1 LKISPILSWPAEI
14 TSSNKAAASFI
25 YRLISFHKISST
37 FHSTAKMNYRSS
49 LLALILCC
57 GTVFTSLGQTTA
69 EELFKLYGAGQL
81 NAVIARGEQELKSG
95 GEQALVNQA
104 VGRAYADKDEFQAAI
119 PYLTKSVTA
128 ASATPDVKAW
138 GQAYL
143 GTCYYGLQD
152 YTRAKTALEAA
163 VAANATRNATAYA
176 NKRLGM
182 LRGREA
188 ATQWQTVE
196 TTHFRF
202 HFQAP
207 KNLGTSP
214 EAFAALH
221 EQAYETNNRF
231 FQATLP
237 RKVDFYVW
245 DDRAEAL
252 RVLGQPLGF
261 TQANFLTIHAMR
273 DQTRGH
279 EIAHQLMHFG
289 LRPSQQRPLISE
301 GIAVCFDQSG
311 TNRLQTARQA
321 AAGPVDV
328 WKMWEQPNAYSERQ
342 LYAVGGALLEYL
354 LAHAPEAQVKQ
365 LLREQTPQLGRQLFS
380 QQVADFEKELASGAV
395 STAPP
400 AFPTPTKVDA
410 TKVNAVVERTNKAD
424 KYYNVLILLNGVPI
438 SAPQMKQLDPQKLRN
453 MKVLHNKEEMQA
465 YTEVEVNGI
474 ILLLTES

>member
-1 LKISPILSWPAEI
+1 MWFRFCFSALAVFFIGTLSV
-14 TSSNKAAASFI
+14 
-25 YRLISFHKISST
+25 
-37 FHSTAKMNYRSS
+37 RSQS
-49 LLALILCC
+49 VPEAL
-57 GTVFTSLGQTTA
+57 FQ
-69 EELFKLYGAGQL
+69 LYGAGQL
-81 NAVIARGEQELKSG
+81 EAVIARGEQELKAG
-95 GEQALVNQA
+95 GEQPVVNLT
-104 VGRAYADKDEFQAAI
+104 VGRAYADQDAFQAAI
-119 PYLTKSVTA
+119 PYLAKSAAA
-128 ASATPDVKAW
+128 ASAAPDVKAW
-138 GQAYL
+138 SQAYL

-152 YTRAKTALEAA
+152 YARAKTALEAA
-163 VAANATRNATAYA
+163 VTADATRNATAYA
-176 NKRLGM
+176 SKRLGM
-182 LRGREA
+182 LRGRDA
-188 ATQWQTVE
+188 AGKWQTLE

-207 KNLGTSP
+207 KTLGTSP

-261 TQANFLTIHAMR
+261 TQANFLTIHVMR

-289 LRPSQQRPLISE
+289 LRPTQQRPLVSE

-311 TNRLQTARQA
+311 ANRLQTAQQSSN
-321 AAGPVDV
+321 GPVDV
-328 WKMWEQPNAYSERQ
+328 WKMWEQPNGYSERQ

-395 STAPP
+395 TAAQPVFP
-400 AFPTPTKVDA
+400 APVKVDA
-410 TKVNAVVERTNKAD
+410 AQVNAVVEHTNKAD
-424 KYYNVLILLNGVPI
+424 KYYNVLILLNGAPI
-438 SAPQMKQLDPQKLRN
+438 SAPQMKQLDPKKIRNVTVLR
-453 MKVLHNKEEMQA
+453 NKEEMRA
-465 YTEVEVNGI
+465 YTEVELDAI
-474 ILLLTES
+474 ILLLTAS

>member
-1 LKISPILSWPAEI
+1 MKII
-14 TSSNKAAASFI
+14 
-25 YRLISFHKISST
+25 
-37 FHSTAKMNYRSS
+37 YRSS
-49 LLALILCC
+49 LLGLLLCC
-57 GTVFTSLGQTTA
+57 ATVITSPGQSVA

-81 NAVIARGEQELKSG
+81 DAVIARGEQELKTG
-95 GEQALVNQA
+95 GEHPLENQA
-104 VGRAYADKDEFQAAI
+104 VGRAYADKDKFQAAI
-119 PYLTKSVTA
+119 PYLTKSATA

-138 GQAYL
+138 SQAYL

-152 YTRAKTALEAA
+152 YARAKTALEAA

-176 NKRLGM
+176 SKRLGM

-188 ATQWQTVE
+188 AAKWQTLE
-196 TTHFRF
+196 TTHFSF
-202 HFQAP
+202 HFQSP

-231 FQATLP
+231 FQAALP

-245 DDRAEAL
+245 DDRADAL
-252 RVLGQPLGF
+252 QVLGQPLGF
-261 TQANFLTIHAMR
+261 TQANFLTIHVMR
-273 DQTRGH
+273 NQTRGH

-321 AAGPVDV
+321 AGGPVDV
-328 WKMWEQPNAYSERQ
+328 WKMWEQPNAYPERQ

-380 QQVADFEKELASGAV
+380 QQVADFEKELAKGAR

-400 AFPTPTKVDA
+400 AFPAPVKVDA
-410 TKVNAVVERTNKAD
+410 AKVNAVVERTNKAD
-424 KYYNVLILLNGVPI
+424 KFYNVLILLDGVPI

-453 MKVLHNKEEMQA
+453 MKVLHTKQEMQA
-465 YTEVEVNGI
+465 YTEVEVNAV
-474 ILLLTES
+474 ILLLTAG

>member
-1 LKISPILSWPAEI
+1 
-14 TSSNKAAASFI
+14 
-25 YRLISFHKISST
+25 
-37 FHSTAKMNYRSS
+37 MNFRSS
-49 LLALILCC
+49 LLTLLLCG
-57 GTVFTSLGQTTA
+57 GTIFTSLGQTTA
-69 EELFKLYGAGQL
+69 EELFKLYGTGQL
-81 NAVIARGEQELKSG
+81 DAVIARGEQELKSG
-95 GEQALVNQA
+95 GEQPLVNQA
-104 VGRAYADKDEFQAAI
+104 VGRAYADKDAFQAAI
-119 PYLTKSVTA
+119 PYLTQSATA
-128 ASATPDVKAW
+128 ASATPDVRAW
-138 GQAYL
+138 SQTYL

-152 YTRAKTALEAA
+152 YARAKTALEAA

-176 NKRLGM
+176 SKRLGM

-188 ATQWQTVE
+188 AAQWQTLE
-196 TTHFRF
+196 TAHFRF
-202 HFQAP
+202 YFQAP

-214 EAFAALH
+214 EVFAALH

-261 TQANFLTIHAMR
+261 TQANFLTIHVMR

-289 LRPSQQRPLISE
+289 LRPSQQRLLISE

-311 TNRLQTARQA
+311 TNRLQMARQA
-321 AAGPVDV
+321 AGGPVDV
-328 WKMWEQPNAYSERQ
+328 WKMWEQPNAFPERQ

-380 QQVADFEKELASGAV
+380 QQVADFEKELANGTA
-395 STAPP
+395 APP
-400 AFPTPTKVDA
+400 AFPAPVKVDA
-410 TKVNAVVERTNKAD
+410 AKVNAVVERTNKAD

-453 MKVLHNKEEMQA
+453 MKVLHTKEEMRA
-465 YTEVEVNGI
+465 YTDMEVSAV
-474 ILLLTES
+474 ILLLTTG

>member
-1 LKISPILSWPAEI
+1 MSA
-14 TSSNKAAASFI
+14 
-25 YRLISFHKISST
+25 YRNVLF
-37 FHSTAKMNYRSS
+37 A
-49 LLALILCC
+49 LLLCC
-57 GTVFTSLGQTTA
+57 GNAFHSLGQSVA
-69 EELFKLYGAGQL
+69 QELFEQYGAGRL
-81 NAVIARGEQELKSG
+81 DAVIARGEQELKTG
-95 GEQALVNQA
+95 GEQPLVNQA

-119 PYLTKSVTA
+119 PYLLKSATA

-152 YTRAKTALEAA
+152 YARAKACLEAA

-176 NKRLGM
+176 RKRLGM
-182 LRGREA
+182 LRARDL
-188 ATQWQTVE
+188 ATKWQALE

-202 HFQAP
+202 HFQVP
-207 KNLGTSP
+207 KSLGTSP

-245 DDRAEAL
+245 DDRADAL
-252 RVLGQPLGF
+252 RVTGQQLGF
-261 TQANFLTIHAMR
+261 TVPELLTIHVMR

-279 EIAHQLMHFG
+279 EIAHQLMRFG
-289 LRPSQQRPLISE
+289 LRPTQERLLISE
-301 GIAVCFDQSG
+301 GIAVYFDQSG
-311 TNRLQTARQA
+311 TNRLQAARQA
-321 AAGPVDV
+321 VGGPVDV
-328 WKMWEQPNAYSERQ
+328 WRMWEQPNTYSEKQ
-342 LYAVGGALLEYL
+342 IYTVGGALLGYL

-395 STAPP
+395 SAAPP
-400 AFPTPTKVDA
+400 AFPAPAKVDA
-410 TKVNAVVERTNKAD
+410 AKVNAVVERTNKTD

-453 MKVLHNKEEMQA
+453 MKVLHTKEEMQA
-465 YTEVEVNGI
+465 YTEVEVSGI
-474 ILLLTES
+474 ILLLTGS